1 MPRRLQTQAQRAS
14 LPPTTLAG
22 DRPSK
27 AQTLLLVLRTN
38 QTNDP
43 RHQRVRLRKR
53 LLRQIVV
60 KENKHHAHQRR
71 RHDRNLHYGQRP
83 PLQQAGN
90 ADSCSAVGM
99 AFEVVAV
106 DVIEDWTGDAAC

>member
-1 MPRRLQTQAQRAS
+1 MIRGTSAS
-14 LPPTTLAG
+14 VSANAFCVNL
-22 DRPSK
+22 SS
-27 AQTLLLVLRTN
+27 
-38 QTNDP
+38 
-43 RHQRVRLRKR
+43 
-53 LLRQIVV
+53 
-60 KENKHHAHQRR
+60 ENKHHAHQRR